1 MFEYDTLTIIIAA
14 SVIAIA
20 IIGALVN
27 PFVRGVDT
35 CDDDEDTDGGAE
47 KQPLPPI
54 SVLITAHDNRQQ
66 LKEHL
71 DSFLTQDYPDF
82 QVVVVYEEGETETE
96 DFLKQKA
103 TMHSNLYFTFSP
115 DSSRYMSKKKLK
127 ITLGVKAAK
136 NEWVLLTEP
145 TCHPDS
151 DQWLRTMARNCTES
165 TDIIMGYVHYDEDC
179 SSFYRF
185 DHLRKAFYLLRRA
198 EHKAA
203 LATNMPNI
211 VFRKSQFLKNN
222 GFVGSLQFVGGEY
235 NFLANK
241 YSDDTNTVVE
251 LSPKAWLTEETPSA
265 REWHSRIMFDYNTRP
280 HLSGN
285 ASMTA
290 LRWADRILPHLAVI
304 TSIGAG
310 AYGLLGNRL
319 TIAAA
324 GAAALLLLFIVRMAV
339 AHHAMNKFQED
350 IAMIKLPFYEW
361 SLVWRSMIG
370 KFRYITS
377 NKADF
382 TTHKL

>member
-20 IIGALVN
+20 IIGVLVN

-35 CDDDEDTDGGAE
+35 CDDDEDTDDGAE

-54 SVLITAHDNRQQ
+54 SVLITAHDNREQ

-103 TMHSNLYFTFSP
+103 TKHSNLYFTFSP

-179 SSFYRF
+179 KSFYRF
-185 DHLRKAFYLLRRA
+185 AHLRKAFYLLRRA
-198 EHKAA
+198 QHKAA

-211 VFRKSQFLKNN
+211 AFRKSQFLKNN

-241 YSDDTNTVVE
+241 YSDDTNTIVE

-304 TSIGAG
+304 SSIGAG
-310 AYGLLGNRL
+310 AYGLLANRL

-324 GAAALLLLFIVRMAV
+324 GAAALLLMFIVRMAV
-339 AHHAMNKFQED
+339 AHHAMSKFDED

-361 SLVWRSMIG
+361 TLVWRSMIG
-370 KFRYITS
+370 KLRYHTS